1 VTALLEAIPNVSEG
15 RRREVV
21 DRLAAAA
28 AGAAGVTLLDR
39 CSDPD
44 HHRSVLTLAG
54 SAPDLIAALL
64 ALYEVAVA
72 EIDLTRQRGVHPRVG
87 AVDVVPFVPLFSGRA
102 SGATPSERAF
112 GAAVSERAF
121 GATGAPMAAAV
132 AAARVLGEEV
142 AARFGIPVYLYEEA
156 ATRPERRRLPDIR
169 RGGFEGFAAR
179 IAAPGWEPDFGPRRV
194 HPTAGVSVIGARW
207 FLIAFNAV
215 LDTADPAI
223 AREVAR
229 AVRESSGGLP
239 AVRAIGVPLASRGLA
254 QVSMNLLDYRRT
266 SIADALAAVE
276 AEAARRGARVV
287 DTEVVGLVPEAA
299 VCGTLGADQVLERR
313 LPPAS

>member
-1 VTALLEAIPNVSEG
+1 MTALLEAIPNVSEG
-15 RRREVV
+15 RRPEVV
-21 DRLAAAA
+21 DHLAAAA

-102 SGATPSERAF
+102 
-112 GAAVSERAF
+112 
-121 GATGAPMAAAV
+121 TGAPMAVAV
-132 AAARVLGEEV
+132 AAARALGEEV

-239 AVRAIGVPLASRGLA
+239 AVRAIGVLLASRGLA

-266 SIADALAAVE
+266 SLADALAAVE

-299 VCGTLGADQVLERR
+299 VCGALGADRVLERR
-313 LPPAS
+313 LEAAGSGARPQRLEQPPR

>member
-15 RRREVV
+15 RRPEVV
-21 DRLAAAA
+21 DHLAAAA

-102 SGATPSERAF
+102 
-112 GAAVSERAF
+112 
-121 GATGAPMAAAV
+121 TGAPMAVAV
-132 AAARVLGEEV
+132 AAARALGEEV

-239 AVRAIGVPLASRGLA
+239 AVRAIGVLLASRGLA

-299 VCGTLGADQVLERR
+299 VCGTLGADRVLERR

>member
-112 GAAVSERAF
+112 GA
-121 GATGAPMAAAV
+121 TGAPMAAAV
-132 AAARVLGEEV
+132 AAARALGEEV

>member
-28 AGAAGVTLLDR
+28 AGTTGLTLLDR

-44 HHRSVLTLAG
+44 HDRSVFTLAG
-54 SAPDLIAALL
+54 AAPDLVAALL

-72 EIDLTRQRGVHPRVG
+72 EIDLGRQRGVHPRVG
-87 AVDVVPFVPLFSGRA
+87 AVDVVPFVPLG
-102 SGATPSERAF
+102 
-112 GAAVSERAF
+112 
-121 GATGAPMAAAV
+121 GAPMAAAV
-132 AAARVLGEEV
+132 AAARALGEEV

-156 ATRPERRRLPDIR
+156 ATRPERRRLPDLR
-169 RGGFEGFAAR
+169 RGGFEGFAAK
-179 IAAPGWEPDFGPRRV
+179 IAASGWEPDFGPRRV

-266 SIADALAAVE
+266 SLADALAAVE

-299 VCGTLGADQVLERR
+299 VCGALGADRVLERR
-313 LPPAS
+313 LEAAGSGARPQRLEQPPR